1 MKYRFH
7 CLGLPHTVTNK
18 EYNAC
23 AYTQK
28 ILKFCRMMKER
39 GHEIIHYGHEDS
51 DVICDEHVSILTN
64 DDLKKTYGD
73 YDWRKN
79 FFTFDTEDYAYKV
92 FYKRT
97 IEEIQKRKRKNDFLL
112 CFWGV
117 GHKPI
122 ADVHFDMIVVEPGIG
137 YAGGHFAKWRVYESY
152 SIRSA
157 INGPDYISEPIEN
170 WYHAVIPNYFD
181 ISEFDYNENKDDYFL
196 CLGRITSSKGVN
208 IAINATRA
216 LNKKLIIAGQGS
228 IESMGFSEIPKNV
241 EYIGYADIETRR
253 KLLSKAKASF
263 ILSVYNEPFG
273 GVQIESLLSGTP
285 TITTDWGAFPENN
298 LHGIT
303 GYRCRTFDHIV
314 WAINNID
321 KISSKKCREWAE
333 NFSME
338 KVALM
343 YEEYFDMVYQSE
355 TGIGWYNI
363 SEDRNNLDWLV
374 KKYPTII
381 NT

>member
-7 CLGLPHTVTNK
+7 CLGLPHTVTNR

-28 ILKFCRMMKER
+28 VLKFCRMMKER

-51 DVICDEHVSILTN
+51 DVVCDEHVSVLTN

-112 CFWGV
+112 CFWGS

-157 INGPDYISEPIEN
+157 VNGSNYLSEPIEN
-170 WYHAVIPNYFD
+170 WYHVVIPNYFD
-181 ISEFDYNENKDDYFL
+181 VSEFEFSETKDDYFL

-208 IAINATRA
+208 IAITATGV
-216 LNKKLIIAGQGS
+216 LNKTLVIAGQGS

-241 EYIGYADIETRR
+241 EYIGYADIETRK
-253 KLLSKAKASF
+253 KLMSKAKASL
-263 ILSVYNEPFG
+263 ILSVYSEPFG

-303 GYRCRTFDHIV
+303 GYRCRTFDHII

-321 KISSKKCREWAE
+321 QISPKKCREWAE

-338 KVALM
+338 KVSLM
-343 YEEYFDMVYQSE
+343 YEEYFDMVYQSVAE
-355 TGIGWYNI
+355 VGWYNI
-363 SEDRNNLDWLV
+363 NNDRKNLDWLS
-374 KKYPTII
+374 KKYPSFYY
-381 NT
+381 

>member
-28 ILKFCRMMKER
+28 VLKFCHMMKEL
-39 GHEIIHYGHEDS
+39 GHEVIHYGHEDS
-51 DVICDEHVSILTN
+51 DVICNEHVTVITN
-64 DDLKKTYGD
+64 DDLKKSYGD

-79 FFTFDTEDYAYKV
+79 FFTFNVQDHAYKT
-92 FYKRT
+92 FYKNT
-97 IEEIQKRKRKNDFLL
+97 VEEVQKRKRKNDFLL
-112 CFWGV
+112 CFWGS

-157 INGPDYISEPIEN
+157 VSGTQCISEPIED
-170 WYHAVIPNYFD
+170 WYHVVIPNYFD
-181 ISEFDYNENKDDYFL
+181 LSEFAYNEDKDDYFL

-208 IAINATRA
+208 IAINATRM
-216 LNKKLIIAGQGS
+216 LNKKIIIAGQGS
-228 IESMGFSEIPKNV
+228 IESMGFEKIPDNV
-241 EYIGYADIETRR
+241 EYIGYADVENRK
-253 KLLSKAKASF
+253 KLLSKAKACF
-263 ILSVYNEPFG
+263 LLSTYSEPFG

-303 GYRCRTFDHIV
+303 GYRCRTFDHVI
-314 WAINNID
+314 WAIKNIE
-321 KISSKKCREWAE
+321 KIDPRKCREWGE
-333 NFSME
+333 NYSME
-338 KVALM
+338 KIGKM

-355 TGIGWYNI
+355 SGVGWYSINN
-363 SEDRNNLDWLV
+363 DRKDLDWLN
-374 KKYPTII
+374 KNYPSCDT
-381 NT
+381 